1 MQSTVFQKKTEVL
14 DQQLRGEGQPFMA
27 HSRGVTE
34 PNMETPALHNARL
47 AMQVE
52 IGGTRGG
59 RDQQEAYK
67 AFRYNMLG

>member
-1 MQSTVFQKKTEVL
+1 
-14 DQQLRGEGQPFMA
+14 MA

-52 IGGTRGG
+52 IGGTRGEETNKKLTKRSDTTCWDDVIG
-59 RDQQEAYK
+59 SRGHSS
-67 AFRYNMLG
+67 FLVPG